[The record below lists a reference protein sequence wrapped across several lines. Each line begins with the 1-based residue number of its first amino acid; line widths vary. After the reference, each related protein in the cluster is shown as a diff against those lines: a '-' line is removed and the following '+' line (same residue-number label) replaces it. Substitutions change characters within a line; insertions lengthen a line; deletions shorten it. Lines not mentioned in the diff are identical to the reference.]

1 MSFQNNIIKEW
12 SPEERPREK
21 LLLKGPAALT
31 DRELLAILIATGIAG
46 EGANRKT
53 ALDLA
58 DDVLDAAHRHLHELG
73 RLSVQELQKVK
84 GIGEAKAITI
94 AAALEIG
101 RRRQINEALQR
112 PALSSSAEAASILMP
127 YLGDLNHETFIVL
140 YLNHANK
147 LLKQEKLS
155 DGGMTGTVADVRII
169 LKNALL
175 YNASKM
181 IVAHNHPSGN
191 LQPSQADKVLTEK
204 IKQAAT
210 LMDMQLLDHLI
221 IANNTYLSLADEG
234 LM

>member
-12 SPEERPREK
+12 APDERPREK
-21 LLLKGPAALT
+21 LLQKGPAALT
-31 DRELLAILIATGIAG
+31 DAELLAILIATGIAG
-46 EGANRKT
+46 ENGDRKT
-53 ALDLA
+53 ALDVA
-58 DDVLDAAHRHLHELG
+58 DAVLELAHRHLHELG

-101 RRRQINEALQR
+101 RRRQVNEALQR
-112 PALSSSAEAASILMP
+112 PALSSSAEAANVLMP
-127 YLGDLNHETFIVL
+127 FLGDLNHETFMVL

-147 LLKQEKLS
+147 LLRHEKLS
-155 DGGMTGTVADVRII
+155 DGGMTGTVADVRLI

-175 YNASKM
+175 FNANKM

-191 LQPSQADKVLTEK
+191 LQPSTADKVLTEK
-204 IKQAAT
+204 IKQAAA
-210 LMDMQLLDHLI
+210 LMDIQLLDHLI

>member
-1 MSFQNNIIKEW
+1 MGFQNIIKEW
-12 SPEERPREK
+12 SPDERPREK
-21 LLLKGPAALT
+21 LLQKGPAALT
-31 DRELLAILIATGIAG
+31 DKELLAILIATGIAG
-46 EGANRKT
+46 EEGKRKT

-58 DDVLDAAHRHLHELG
+58 NDVLEIANRHLHELG

-101 RRRQINEALQR
+101 RRRQVNEALQR
-112 PALSSSAEAASILMP
+112 PALSSSAEAATLLMP
-127 YLGDLNHETFIVL
+127 HLGDLNHETFMVL

-147 LLKQEKLS
+147 LLRYEKLS
-155 DGGMTGTVADVRII
+155 DGGITGTVADVRMI

-191 LQPSQADKVLTEK
+191 LQPSNADKTLTEK
-204 IKQAAT
+204 IKQAAA